1 MRSEKC
7 SFSTSTN
14 PTPPTGTYLGKAATL
29 SLSRPSLLHFRRKRP
44 QQGKL
49 YCSRAAAPAI
59 MSVNYAAGLSPY
71 ADKGKCGLPEVRAAV
86 SGSPNDPRRGAAGRS
101 GALWEQHE
109 A

>member
-1 MRSEKC
+1 MRSGKNAV
-7 SFSTSTN
+7 FHLHV
-14 PTPPTGTYLGKAATL
+14 PTPPSGTYLGKAATL
-29 SLSRPSLLHFRRKRP
+29 SRPSLHHFRRKRP

-49 YCSRAAAPAI
+49 YCSRAAAPAT

-86 SGSPNDPRRGAAGRS
+86 FESPNDPRRGAAGRS

-109 A
+109 T

>member
-1 MRSEKC
+1 
-7 SFSTSTN
+7 
-14 PTPPTGTYLGKAATL
+14 
-29 SLSRPSLLHFRRKRP
+29 
-44 QQGKL
+44 
-49 YCSRAAAPAI
+49 

-86 SGSPNDPRRGAAGRS
+86 FGSPNDPRRGAAGRS